1 MSIFLSSILVE
12 IPLRNEWVKDSR
24 CLDLELEA
32 GHSGDDSAFL
42 SLNAAGRFD
51 GWIPVDQVDT

>member
-51 GWIPVDQVDT
+51 GWIPVD